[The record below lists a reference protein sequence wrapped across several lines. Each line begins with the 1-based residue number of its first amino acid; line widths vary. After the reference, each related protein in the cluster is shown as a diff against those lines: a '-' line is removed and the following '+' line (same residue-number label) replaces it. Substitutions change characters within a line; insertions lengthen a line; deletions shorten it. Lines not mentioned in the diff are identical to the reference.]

1 MEIGI
6 NLQIQMLK
14 ENLTK
19 VINDSKLP
27 IAITQMALFELTAQ
41 VNNVAAQQI
50 QIERQAF
57 EKAQEEVKTD
67 GKEIHKA

>member
-27 IAITQMALFELTAQ
+27 ITITQMALFEITAQ

-50 QIERQAF
+50 QIERQAL
-57 EKAQEEVKTD
+57 EKAQEEVKED
-67 GKEIHKA
+67 GKEIY

>member
-27 IAITQMALFELTAQ
+27 ITITQMALFEITAQ

-57 EKAQEEVKTD
+57 EKAKEEVNED
-67 GKEIHKA
+67 EIV